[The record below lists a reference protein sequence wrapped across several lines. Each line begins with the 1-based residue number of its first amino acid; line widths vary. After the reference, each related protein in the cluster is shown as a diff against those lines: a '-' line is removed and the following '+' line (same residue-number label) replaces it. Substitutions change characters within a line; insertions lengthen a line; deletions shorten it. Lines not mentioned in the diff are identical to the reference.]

1 MIDAN
6 KFKGINDTYGHIQGD
21 AALERIADA
30 LRLSCKDLKHRASI
44 ARYGGDEFAVLVI
57 ADEKSEIEVL
67 CEKIKDNVVA
77 LNKKANAP
85 YDLTVSIGLARADR
99 GKELKA
105 LIEEADEELYE
116 DKKNCNDRLSA

>member
-1 MIDAN
+1 M
-6 KFKGINDTYGHIQGD
+6 
-21 AALERIADA
+21 
-30 LRLSCKDLKHRASI
+30 
-44 ARYGGDEFAVLVI
+44 
-57 ADEKSEIEVL
+57 L

-85 YDLTVSIGLARADR
+85 YDLTVSIGIARADR

-116 DKKNCNDRLSA
+116 DKKN